1 MESKDMTQYR
11 EIKVT
16 VLALDNKDSKDDTQ
30 SWLYDAITDAIIT
43 SEGERITSFEI
54 GQPFEK

>member
-1 MESKDMTQYR
+1 MTQYR

-16 VLALDNKDSKDDTQ
+16 VLVLDNKDDLQQD
-30 SWLYDAITDAIIT
+30 WLSDAISDAIIT
-43 SEGERITSFEI
+43 SEGERITSIEI